1 MELDNGPDW
10 AYGLAALILLITFGI
25 LLRILFG

>member
-10 AYGLAALILLITFGI
+10 AYGLAALILLVGIWI